1 QHLAVEPDL
10 RLPASGDELV
20 VREPVLARCG
30 VDAQNPEPPKL
41 ALAVLSVAVRVSER
55 MLDLLLGLAIARVL
69 EAPVALRLL
78 ENLAALLARVDGSLD
93 AWHRLP
99 DPEQLL
105 DRLHV
110 GLVHRHRL
118 AEAALTL
125 RRLLLEQVAAHRR
138 PAHQLA
144 RSGHLEALLG
154 CALSLCLRHLVWSL
168 PRSS

>member
-1 QHLAVEPDL
+1 
-10 RLPASGDELV
+10 
-20 VREPVLARCG
+20 
-30 VDAQNPEPPKL
+30 
-41 ALAVLSVAVRVSER
+41 
-55 MLDLLLGLAIARVL
+55 
-69 EAPVALRLL
+69 ALRLL

-138 PAHQLA
+138 PAHHLA
-144 RSGHLEALLG
+144 RSGHLEPLLR
-154 CALSLCLRHLVWSL
+154 CALSLCLRHLVSSL
-168 PRSS
+168 PRSSSVRAASSCSVRRGAAAARSGRSRSRPPPAASAGPAHAPGASSRGPGT